1 MKHLL
6 YIVWRIGQG
15 RHRRSVRF
23 IRFPPNK
30 KCPCSP
36 KGNKDRKNISAVP
49 PCLPEIRPL
58 TPVPTHRLPR
68 NAGNASKDTP
78 GFPVS
83 PCPRRPICCPAFRS
97 ALSCA
102 KLSVDALAVL
112 LPPQWFSL
120 LFLLLNYINVF
131 LSRTFFHLLRN
142 RLPLSWRCDK
152 IIKNFSLSFRFAAPK
167 DCHGPSGLAM
177 TVVFDRQV

>member
-6 YIVWRIGQG
+6 HIVWRIGQG

-58 TPVPTHRLPR
+58 TPMPTHRLPR
-68 NAGNASKDTP
+68 NAGNASKDTRGTP
-78 GFPVS
+78 PFPLPS
-83 PCPRRPICCPAFRS
+83 AAHLLPRFSLRSQLCETLCGCACSFTSASMVFTIVFVIKLHKCLLVKNFFPPA
-97 ALSCA
+97 AEL
-102 KLSVDALAVL
+102 VALAPDL
-112 LPPQWFSL
+112 
-120 LFLLLNYINVF
+120 
-131 LSRTFFHLLRN
+131 
-142 RLPLSWRCDK
+142 
-152 IIKNFSLSFRFAAPK
+152 
-167 DCHGPSGLAM
+167 
-177 TVVFDRQV
+177 